1 VASPELEYYQ
11 NAVARVIAFVHRT
24 SYSCNER
31 EGTDVGCAPLEE
43 EESPMA
49 KAKTKKQPVRAKT
62 KKSPKRLAKFRPMN
76 VVVAPGS
83 TAEKY
88 FRAMAVPLAALI
100 KPQVIAP
107 GFPPTPEHN
116 LINHGG
122 KTIQDLVYTNF
133 FIGGASSWAEA
144 DIERIDQ
151 ALAGAMADTNLNN
164 VMMQYFKNKP
174 ITTTFKSS
182 HILPGARPSQ
192 FSQGDVEQLVKSLF
206 LQGALAG
213 FDFASTV
220 FNFLLPSG
228 TVLTTDTDP
237 TSAISPAGNAA
248 AIPVEDEA
256 SSLHG
261 LGGYHGSVHPT
272 GKVTIYYAIG
282 VFSERRPN
290 GSNNGIVAF
299 DQPWKNVVGTFYHE
313 LNEARTDPDVED
325 AIRAGNSP
333 KAVRF
338 LGWTSLQGEECGD
351 FPITEAE
358 PDLSLVMKEV
368 NLTNGDGK
376 VPVQFQYSNAVQG
389 PEGPIPQ
396 PHV

>member
-1 VASPELEYYQ
+1 MAA
-11 NAVARVIAFVHRT
+11 NAR
-24 SYSCNER
+24 NEMD
-31 EGTDVGCAPLEE
+31 GPDVGLLKEG
-43 EESPMA
+43 ESPVA
-49 KAKTKKQPVRAKT
+49 KAKTKKQPVKAKSGKA
-62 KKSPKRLAKFRPMN
+62 KKSPKRPAKFRPMN
-76 VVVAPGS
+76 VFVAPGS
-83 TAEKY
+83 RAEKHY
-88 FRAMAVPLAALI
+88 REMALPMAAVV
-100 KPQVIAP
+100 QAIAP
-107 GFPPTPEHN
+107 KFPPTPEHN

-122 KTIQDLVYTNF
+122 KTIQNLVYTNF

-151 ALAGAMADTNLNN
+151 ALAAAMADTNLNN

-174 ITTTFKSS
+174 ITTTFKPS

-206 LQGALAG
+206 LQGALQG
-213 FDFASTV
+213 FDFNSTV

-228 TVLTTDTDP
+228 TVLTTDIDP

-248 AIPVEDEA
+248 AIHVEDEA

-261 LGGYHGSVHPT
+261 LGGYHGSVHPIGT
-272 GKVTIYYAIG
+272 VTIYYSIG

-290 GSNNGIVAF
+290 GSDNGIVAF
-299 DQPWKNVVGTFYHE
+299 DQPWKNVIVTFYHE

-325 AIRAGNSP
+325 AIRAGNSS
-333 KAVRF
+333 KAVSF

-351 FPITEAE
+351 FPITEAGT
-358 PDLSLVMKEV
+358 DLSLVMKEV
-368 NLTNGDGK
+368 NLTNGDRK

>member
-1 VASPELEYYQ
+1 
-11 NAVARVIAFVHRT
+11 
-24 SYSCNER
+24 
-31 EGTDVGCAPLEE
+31 
-43 EESPMA
+43 M
-49 KAKTKKQPVRAKT
+49 AKTKTKMQPVRAKSVKA
-62 KKSPKRLAKFRPMN
+62 KKVPKRLAKFRPMN

-88 FRAMAVPLAALI
+88 YRAMARPLASLI

-122 KTIQDLVYTNF
+122 KTIQNLVYTNF
-133 FIGGASSWAEA
+133 FVGGTSSWAET
-144 DIERIDQ
+144 DIESIDQ
-151 ALAGAMADTNLNN
+151 ALAAAMADLNLNN
-164 VMMQYFKNKP
+164 VMMQYFDNQP
-174 ITTTFKSS
+174 ITSTFTPS
-182 HILPGARPSQ
+182 HVLPGTRPSQ

-213 FDFASTV
+213 FDFSSTV

-228 TVLTTDTDP
+228 TVLTTDTNP

-256 SSLHG
+256 SSLQG
-261 LGGYHGSVHPT
+261 LGGYHGSVHPARR
-272 GKVTIYYAIG
+272 VTIYYAIG
-282 VFSERRPN
+282 VFSEMRPN

-299 DQPWKNVVGTFYHE
+299 DQPWKNVVATFYHE

-338 LGWTSLQGEECGD
+338 LGWTSQEGEECGD

-368 NLTNGDGK
+368 SLTNGDGK

>member
-1 VASPELEYYQ
+1 MAV
-11 NAVARVIAFVHRT
+11 NAR
-24 SYSCNER
+24 NEMD
-31 EGTDVGCAPLEE
+31 GPDVGFLEE
-43 EESPMA
+43 GESPVA
-49 KAKTKKQPVRAKT
+49 KAKTKKQTVKAKSAKA
-62 KKSPKRLAKFRPMN
+62 KKSPRRPAKFRPMN

-83 TAEKY
+83 RAEKRY
-88 FRAMAVPLAALI
+88 RAMALPMAVVVQA
-100 KPQVIAP
+100 IAQE
-107 GFPPTPEHN
+107 FPPTPEHN

-122 KTIQDLVYTNF
+122 KTIQNLVYTNF

-151 ALAGAMADTNLNN
+151 ALAAAMADTNLNN
-164 VMMQYFKNKP
+164 MMMQYFKNKP
-174 ITTTFKSS
+174 ITTIFKPS

-206 LQGALAG
+206 LQGALQG
-213 FDFASTV
+213 FDFSSTV

-248 AIPVEDEA
+248 AIPIEDEA

-272 GKVTIYYAIG
+272 ATVTIYYSIG

>member
-1 VASPELEYYQ
+1 MAAGY
-11 NAVARVIAFVHRT
+11 A
-24 SYSCNER
+24 CNKMD
-31 EGTDVGCAPLEE
+31 GPDVGCAHCNKR
-43 EESPMA
+43 ESPMA
-49 KAKTKKQPVRAKT
+49 KTKTKRQPVKT
-62 KKSPKRLAKFRPMN
+62 KSGKAKKFPKRFAKFRPMN
-76 VVVAPGS
+76 VIVAPGS
-83 TAEKY
+83 TAEKHY
-88 FRAMAVPLAALI
+88 RAMARPLASLI
-100 KPQVIAP
+100 KPQAIGP

-122 KTIQDLVYTNF
+122 KTIQNLVFTNF
-133 FIGGASSWAEA
+133 FIGGALSWAEA
-144 DIERIDQ
+144 DIDSIDQ
-151 ALAGAMADTNLNN
+151 ALAAAMADTNLNN
-164 VMMQYFKNKP
+164 VMMQYFDNEP
-174 ITTTFKSS
+174 ITSKFTPS

-192 FSQGDVEQLVKSLF
+192 FSQGDVEKLVKSLF

-213 FDFASTV
+213 FDFSSTV

-228 TVLTTDTDP
+228 TVLTTDTNP

-256 SSLHG
+256 SSLQG
-261 LGGYHGSVHPT
+261 LGGYHGSVHPART
-272 GKVTIYYAIG
+272 VTIYYAIG
-282 VFSERRPN
+282 VFSERQPN

-299 DQPWKNVVGTFYHE
+299 DLPWKNVVATFYHE

-325 AIRAGNSP
+325 AIRAGNSLR
-333 KAVRF
+333 AVGF
-338 LGWTSLQGEECGD
+338 LGWTSQEGEECGD

-358 PDLSLVMKEV
+358 PDLNLVMQEV
-368 NLTNGDGK
+368 GLSNGGGK

>member
-1 VASPELEYYQ
+1 LLEFSRLFIVAA
-11 NAVARVIAFVHRT
+11 NAR
-24 SYSCNER
+24 NEMD
-31 EGTDVGCAPLEE
+31 GPDVGLLKEG
-43 EESPMA
+43 ESPVA
-49 KAKTKKQPVRAKT
+49 KAKTKKQPVKAKSGKA
-62 KKSPKRLAKFRPMN
+62 KKSPKRPAKFRPMN
-76 VVVAPGS
+76 VFVAPGS
-83 TAEKY
+83 RAEKHY
-88 FRAMAVPLAALI
+88 REMALPMAAVV
-100 KPQVIAP
+100 QAIAP
-107 GFPPTPEHN
+107 KFPPTPEHN

-122 KTIQDLVYTNF
+122 KTIQNLVYTNF

-151 ALAGAMADTNLNN
+151 ALAAAMADTNLNN

-174 ITTTFKSS
+174 ITTTFKPS

-206 LQGALAG
+206 LQGALQG
-213 FDFASTV
+213 FDFNSTV
-220 FNFLLPSG
+220 FNFLLPGG
-228 TVLTTDTDP
+228 TVLTTDIDP

-248 AIPVEDEA
+248 AISVEDEA

-261 LGGYHGSVHPT
+261 LGGYHGSVHPIGT
-272 GKVTIYYAIG
+272 VTIYYSIG
-282 VFSERRPN
+282 VFSERRSN
-290 GSNNGIVAF
+290 GSDNGIVAF
-299 DQPWKNVVGTFYHE
+299 DQPWKNVIVTFYHE

-325 AIRAGNSP
+325 AIRAGNSS
-333 KAVRF
+333 KAVSF

-351 FPITEAE
+351 FPITEAGT
-358 PDLSLVMKEV
+358 DLSLVMKEV
-368 NLTNGDGK
+368 NLTNGGGK

>member
-1 VASPELEYYQ
+1 
-11 NAVARVIAFVHRT
+11 
-24 SYSCNER
+24 
-31 EGTDVGCAPLEE
+31 
-43 EESPMA
+43 M
-49 KAKTKKQPVRAKT
+49 AKTKTKRKPVKAKSGKA
-62 KKSPKRLAKFRPMN
+62 KKFPKRLAKFRPMN
-76 VVVAPGS
+76 VIVAPGS

-88 FRAMAVPLAALI
+88 YRTMARPLASLI
-100 KPQVIAP
+100 KPRALAP

-122 KTIQDLVYTNF
+122 KTIQNLVFTNF

-144 DIERIDQ
+144 DIESIDQ
-151 ALAGAMADTNLNN
+151 ALAAAMADTNLNN
-164 VMMQYFKNKP
+164 VMMQYFNNEP
-174 ITTTFKSS
+174 ITSTFAPS
-182 HILPGARPSQ
+182 HTLPGVRPSQ

-213 FDFASTV
+213 FDFSSTV

-228 TVLTTDTDP
+228 TVLTTDTNP
-237 TSAISPAGNAA
+237 TSAVSPAGNAA

-256 SSLHG
+256 SSLQG

-272 GKVTIYYAIG
+272 RTVTIYYAIG
-282 VFSERRPN
+282 VFSERQPN
-290 GSNNGIVAF
+290 GSSNGIVAF
-299 DQPWKNVVGTFYHE
+299 DRPWKNVVATFYHE

-325 AIRAGNSP
+325 AIRAGNSVR
-333 KAVRF
+333 AVGF
-338 LGWTSLQGEECGD
+338 LGWTSQEGEECGD

-358 PDLSLVMKEV
+358 PDLNLVMQEV
-368 NLTNGDGK
+368 GLTNGGGK